1 MADDRR
7 FQLDELLI
15 RPGCYLNPQT
25 EVLVVV
31 DDSPSIDGEIF
42 NLEEFEGADW
52 VLISDEV
59 PVDEASRDELLEDF
73 QAHYHGGDG
82 RDVSE
87 RAVEDPDEDLDDN
100 GDDPRVVPRPGEAVP
115 SLSLAVRPIHY
126 LGVFIPTAVVLEI
139 AGATPLLIFSAA
151 ALGVIPCAAVMGEA
165 TEAIAARTGPGIG
178 GLLNVTFGNA
188 PELIIAF
195 FALEAGLQE
204 VVKASI
210 VGSIIGNI
218 LLVLGAAMLV
228 GGLPRD
234 KQTFSATAANAQVAM
249 LFLALAALILPALFQ
264 LIHGGGL
271 PSIGDERVDFGSELE
286 QISFGV
292 ALILLATYVAG
303 LLFSLKT
310 HRAVF
315 NPYSEGEE
323 EETHHWS
330 PKRAGSSSRPPP
342 CLVGLMS
349 EILVGSI
356 EEASHD
362 IGLSEFFVGVFIVA
376 IVGNAAEHWVAVLVA
391 AKDKMDLAVNI
402 AIGSSAQIA
411 LFVAPL
417 LVLLS
422 FVVGPAPMALVFNGY
437 ELGGLVF
444 AVLIA
449 NLVTQEGESNW
460 FEGAQL
466 LALYAVLGL
475 VFYFA

>member
-1 MADDRR
+1 M
-7 FQLDELLI
+7 
-15 RPGCYLNPQT
+15 RPVY
-25 EVLVVV
+25 
-31 DDSPSIDGEIF
+31 
-42 NLEEFEGADW
+42 
-52 VLISDEV
+52 
-59 PVDEASRDELLEDF
+59 
-73 QAHYHGGDG
+73 
-82 RDVSE
+82 
-87 RAVEDPDEDLDDN
+87 
-100 GDDPRVVPRPGEAVP
+100 
-115 SLSLAVRPIHY
+115 Y
-126 LGVFIPTAVVLEI
+126 LGVFIPAAIVLEL
-139 AGATPLLIFSAA
+139 AHADPVLVFGAA

-165 TEAIAARTGPGIG
+165 TEAIASRTGPGIG

-195 FALEAGLQE
+195 FALIEGLQE

-218 LLVLGAAMLV
+218 LLVMGAAMLV

-234 KQTFSATAANAQVAM
+234 KQTFSRTAANAQSAM
-249 LFLALAALILPALFQ
+249 LMLALAALIFPAIFQ

-271 PSIGDERVDFGSELE
+271 PGVGEERVDFGSDLE
-286 QISFGV
+286 KLSFGV
-292 ALILLATYVAG
+292 AIVLLLSYAAG
-303 LLFSLKT
+303 LIFSLKT

-315 NPYSEGEE
+315 NPYDASAEE
-323 EETHHWS
+323 EEEEHHWPVRQAAIYLALS
-330 PKRAGSSSRPPP
+330 AVA
-342 CLVGLMS
+342 VGVMS

-356 EEASHD
+356 SEASED

-391 AKDKMDLAVNI
+391 AKNKMDLAVNI

-411 LFVAPL
+411 LFVAPV

-422 FVVGPAPMALVFNGY
+422 FVVGPDPMALVFNGY
-437 ELGGLVF
+437 ELGALLF

-460 FEGAQL
+460 FEGVQL